1 MYQLQADFTRLKLGV
16 EMHIIQ
22 HNPEQKSLVIS
33 LPFSPIWLMPN
44 TEVSQEDF
52 REAAAM
58 TNLTPALTLTALN
71 KES

>member
-1 MYQLQADFTRLKLGV
+1 
-16 EMHIIQ
+16 
-22 HNPEQKSLVIS
+22 
-33 LPFSPIWLMPN
+33 MPN